1 MLKTDEKSGSESS
14 LSQKSPFV
22 TQLEDPTETLDQ
34 YGVWVKSGPEPV
46 EEEVFEI
53 EEENQLKDLPEAA
66 SIELTSE
73 EEELL
78 GSLETEE
85 RPGET
90 LTQEE
95 GEKTGL
101 EDIELEEEALD
112 LDFGELPELE
122 SSETPALEPK
132 AKTLEGTPAQEGL
145 EDLEDFELEEETLQT
160 DEEAQDLAT
169 LPTAEEEVESFK
181 MEEPVIEVE
190 EELPELEL
198 EEPTDQKEEGAKLEE
213 MEVPEKGPSETA
225 PEGMEEVPEAS
236 IEAAEETV
244 SEPIEPLLQE
254 ETPVQFSDVEAVA
267 REMGERP
274 TPTLQMDILTKIEEE
289 LAEIKNEL
297 AELKRELSS
306 LRPAGPI
313 PPVEETKEVP
323 PSAKEEE
330 GAGFFEEDEDET
342 IALTGDEL
350 DNILNT
356 ADITEETG
364 EPSAVPEDLEL
375 EPLAEGTAPE
385 AMIPVTTPEEQ
396 AIIEEYNKELER
408 FTEEE
413 IPFEAEDRIDQEA
426 LEALPEETLEKGDL
440 FEVEEKPKQEAFI
453 LEKPAPEAVPTLTD
467 LVSEEGEVSAKP
479 AAEEP
484 IFEETI
490 TPTPAAEAKS
500 PVESP
505 APEEGVIEFD
515 LEALEEVEELPE
527 ETPIES
533 KEEAPFE
540 LEKELEAA
548 EEEELGKAQEPQEAF
563 EEELEEMEIS
573 LPEEEEK
580 PIELEEVPVAE
591 EAAEAPVSELEEI
604 EALPEEAPVV
614 PLEEPVP
621 ELHIPS
627 EAARGAEAPQK
638 KTQPTPREEEP
649 TKKASLTS
657 GMPESLREEI
667 KAVLKYMDQLLE
679 ALPEEKIQEFAR
691 SEHFDVY
698 RRLFEELGL
707 E

>member
-22 TQLEDPTETLDQ
+22 TQLEDPTKTLDQ

-90 LTQEE
+90 LAQEE

-122 SSETPALEPK
+122 SSETPESEGKAESLEK
-132 AKTLEGTPAQEGL
+132 APAQEGL
-145 EDLEDFELEEETLQT
+145 EELEEFELEEDALQT
-160 DEEAQDLAT
+160 GEEATDLAT
-169 LPTAEEEVESFK
+169 LPTAEEEAFK

-198 EEPTDQKEEGAKLEE
+198 EEPTELKEEGVKPEE
-213 MEVPEKGPSETA
+213 MEVPEKGPSATA
-225 PEGMEEVPEAS
+225 PEGMEEAPEEAK
-236 IEAAEETV
+236 EAAEEKV
-244 SEPIEPLLQE
+244 SEPSKPLLQE

-267 REMGERP
+267 REMGER
-274 TPTLQMDILTKIEEE
+274 PTLQMDILTKIEEE

-306 LRPAGPI
+306 LRPSPGI
-313 PPVEETKEVP
+313 PPVEEPKEVP
-323 PSAKEEE
+323 PTPKEEE

-408 FTEEE
+408 FTAEE

-426 LEALPEETLEKGDL
+426 LEALPEETLEKEDL
-440 FEVEEKPKQEAFI
+440 FEVEEKPKPEAFV

-467 LVSEEGEVSAKP
+467 LVAEEGEVSAKP
-479 AAEEP
+479 TSEEP
-484 IFEETI
+484 VFEETI
-490 TPTPAAEAKS
+490 TPTPAAEAPS

-505 APEEGVIEFD
+505 APEEGMIEFD
-515 LEALEEVEELPE
+515 LETLEEVEELPE
-527 ETPIES
+527 EAPIES
-533 KEEAPFE
+533 K
-540 LEKELEAA
+540 
-548 EEEELGKAQEPQEAF
+548 EEELGKAQEPQEAF

-573 LPEEEEK
+573 LPEEEVK

-591 EAAEAPVSELEEI
+591 EAVEAPVSELEEI
-604 EALPEEAPVV
+604 ETLPEEAPVV

-621 ELHIPS
+621 ELRIPE
-627 EAARGAEAPQK
+627 EAARGAEAPLK
-638 KTQPTPREEEP
+638 KTQPTPRAEEP
-649 TKKASLTS
+649 TKKPSLTS

>member
-22 TQLEDPTETLDQ
+22 TQMEDPTESLDQ

-53 EEENQLKDLPEAA
+53 EEENQLKDLPEA
-66 SIELTSE
+66 SSMELTSE

-85 RPGET
+85 RPRET
-90 LTQEE
+90 LAQEE

-122 SSETPALEPK
+122 TPESSEEGAEKTSAEGASAPA
-132 AKTLEGTPAQEGL
+132 GL
-145 EDLEDFELEEETLQT
+145 EDLEDFEVEEEAFQT
-160 DEEAQDLAT
+160 EKEEGQAATT

-181 MEEPVIEVE
+181 ESFTMEEPVIEVE

-198 EEPTDQKEEGAKLEE
+198 EEPTELAQEE
-213 MEVPEKGPSETA
+213 GPSEA
-225 PEGMEEVPEAS
+225 INEGMEEIQEEAK
-236 IEAAEETV
+236 EELKAS
-244 SEPIEPLLQE
+244 SEPSIQE
-254 ETPVQFSDVEAVA
+254 ETPVQFNDVEAVA
-267 REMGERP
+267 REMGGES
-274 TPTLQMDILTKIEEE
+274 TTTLQMDILTKIEEE

-306 LRPAGPI
+306 LRPAAPL
-313 PPVEETKEVP
+313 PVVEETKETP
-323 PSAKEEE
+323 PTAQEE

-375 EPLAEGTAPE
+375 EPLMEESVPE

-408 FTEEE
+408 FTADE

-426 LEALPEETLEKGDL
+426 VEALPEEVLEKEDL
-440 FEVEEKPKQEAFI
+440 FEVEEKPKQESFVM
-453 LEKPAPEAVPTLTD
+453 EKPAPETVPTLTD
-467 LVSEEGEVSAKP
+467 LVSEEGEVSGKP
-479 AAEEP
+479 ATEEA

-490 TPTPAAEAKS
+490 IQTPTAEA
-500 PVESP
+500 P
-505 APEEGVIEFD
+505 ASEEIPSTEEGVIEFD
-515 LEALEEVEELPE
+515 LESLEEVEEAPE
-527 ETPIES
+527 KI
-533 KEEAPFE
+533 
-540 LEKELEAA
+540 
-548 EEEELGKAQEPQEAF
+548 EEEVTQETAEPKEAF
-563 EEELEEMEIS
+563 EEELEEMELA
-573 LPEEEEK
+573 LPEEGEKGLEVEEI
-580 PIELEEVPVAE
+580 PLAEEAGLTEVPELEEV
-591 EAAEAPVSELEEI
+591 
-604 EALPEEAPVV
+604 EALPDETPVV
-614 PLEEPVP
+614 PLEEPIP
-621 ELHIPS
+621 ELHIP
-627 EAARGAEAPQK
+627 
-638 KTQPTPREEEP
+638 EEP
-649 TKKASLTS
+649 APVAGTPSKQGKPIAEERTERPSLTS

>member
-22 TQLEDPTETLDQ
+22 TQLEDPTEILDQ

-53 EEENQLKDLPEAA
+53 EEENQLKDLPET
-66 SIELTSE
+66 SSMDLTSE

-78 GSLETEE
+78 GSLEIEE
-85 RPGET
+85 NPKEP
-90 LTQEE
+90 LAQKEQEE
-95 GEKTGL
+95 GEETGL

-122 SSETPALEPK
+122 TSEPSALEAKETASEETPALE
-132 AKTLEGTPAQEGL
+132 EL
-145 EDLEDFELEEETLQT
+145 EDLEDFQLEEEGIQEKAVQT
-160 DEEAQDLAT
+160 EEEEQTMAT

-181 MEEPVIEVE
+181 MEEPVIEAE

-198 EEPTDQKEEGAKLEE
+198 EEPTERMREEGT
-213 MEVPEKGPSETA
+213 KGADTTVEAVEGSSEISG
-225 PEGMEEVPEAS
+225 ERMEEL
-236 IEAAEETV
+236 ET
-244 SEPIEPLLQE
+244 PIEPSPQE
-254 ETPVQFSDVEAVA
+254 ETPVQFNDVEAVA
-267 REMGERP
+267 REMGGGP
-274 TPTLQMDILTKIEEE
+274 ILQMDILTKIEEE

-306 LRPAGPI
+306 LRPSVPLPA
-313 PPVEETKEVP
+313 VEESKEI
-323 PSAKEEE
+323 PSVTKEEE

-375 EPLAEGTAPE
+375 EPLVEGTSPE
-385 AMIPVTTPEEQ
+385 AIIPVTTPEEQ

-408 FTEEE
+408 FTADEV
-413 IPFEAEDRIDQEA
+413 PFEAEDQIDQEA
-426 LEALPEETLEKGDL
+426 VEALPEEVLEKEDL
-440 FEVEEKPKQEAFI
+440 FEVEEKPKTESFI
-453 LEKPAPEAVPTLTD
+453 MEKPAPETVPTLTD
-467 LVSEEGEVSAKP
+467 IVSEEKTASETPIAQES
-479 AAEEP
+479 
-484 IFEETI
+484 IFEETLPQA
-490 TPTPAAEAKS
+490 TEEKPPVAEAA
-500 PVESP
+500 PVT
-505 APEEGVIEFD
+505 EEGVIEFD
-515 LEALEEVEELPE
+515 LESLEEIEEVPE
-527 ETPIES
+527 ET
-533 KEEAPFE
+533 KGEAVPE
-540 LEKELEAA
+540 LESELKG
-548 EEEELGKAQEPQEAF
+548 EEPGKPEKSTEAF
-563 EEELEEMEIS
+563 EEELEEMEIA
-573 LPEEEEK
+573 LPEEGEQAIGTEEI
-580 PIELEEVPVAE
+580 PVVEEVEEIE
-591 EAAEAPVSELEEI
+591 EAPISELEEI
-604 EALPEEAPVV
+604 EAVPEEVPVV

-621 ELHIPS
+621 ELHIPEEGTS
-627 EAARGAEAPQK
+627 A
-638 KTQPTPREEEP
+638 TEEP
-649 TKKASLTS
+649 PAQVKPSTRTEETTKKPVLTS

>member
-1 MLKTDEKSGSESS
+1 MLKTDEKSGSASS
-14 LSQKSPFV
+14 LSQKSPFI
-22 TQLEDPTETLDQ
+22 TQMEDPIESLDQ
-34 YGVWVKSGPEPV
+34 YGVWVKSGPEPI

-53 EEENQLKDLPEAA
+53 EEENQLKDLPET
-66 SIELTSE
+66 SSMELTSE

-85 RPGET
+85 RPEET
-90 LTQEE
+90 LAQEE
-95 GEKTGL
+95 SEKTGL

-122 SSETPALEPK
+122 TPEAAGWEAKKTTPEETSAP
-132 AKTLEGTPAQEGL
+132 TGL
-145 EDLEDFELEEETLQT
+145 EDLEDFEIEEETFQT
-160 DEEAQDLAT
+160 EEEQPAAT

-198 EEPTDQKEEGAKLEE
+198 EEPAELIQKSETLEGIETIKEEPSEPMAAEAMGEGGQEVPKEVQKEP
-213 MEVPEKGPSETA
+213 M
-225 PEGMEEVPEAS
+225 AS
-236 IEAAEETV
+236 RESSSI
-244 SEPIEPLLQE
+244 QE
-254 ETPVQFSDVEAVA
+254 ETPVQFNDVEAVA
-267 REMGERP
+267 REMGGEA
-274 TPTLQMDILTKIEEE
+274 TTLQMDILTKIEEE

-306 LRPAGPI
+306 LRPSAPL
-313 PPVEETKEVP
+313 PVAEETKEIP
-323 PSAKEEE
+323 QPTQEEE

-375 EPLAEGTAPE
+375 EPLMGETAPE

-408 FTEEE
+408 FTADE

-426 LEALPEETLEKGDL
+426 VEALPEEVLEKEDL
-440 FEVEEKPKQEAFI
+440 FEVEEKPKQETFVM
-453 LEKPAPEAVPTLTD
+453 EKPAPETVPTLTD
-467 LVSEEGEVSAKP
+467 LVSEEATGTARPSTEEVV
-479 AAEEP
+479 
-484 IFEETI
+484 FEETF
-490 TPTPAAEAKS
+490 TQAPVSEAPIS
-500 PVESP
+500 EELPGT
-505 APEEGVIEFD
+505 EEGVIEFD
-515 LEALEEVEELPE
+515 LESLEEVEETPE
-527 ETPIES
+527 EVQEEGTP
-533 KEEAPFE
+533 KVEEP
-540 LEKELEAA
+540 K
-548 EEEELGKAQEPQEAF
+548 EAF
-563 EEELEEMEIS
+563 EEELEEMELS
-573 LPEEEEK
+573 LPEEGEKGIEVEEV
-580 PIELEEVPVAE
+580 PVVEEAGATEVPELEEVE
-591 EAAEAPVSELEEI
+591 T
-604 EALPEEAPVV
+604 LPEEVPIV
-614 PLEEPVP
+614 PLEEPIP
-621 ELHIPS
+621 DLHIPVEPTS
-627 EAARGAEAPQK
+627 TTEAPSK
-638 KTQPTPREEEP
+638 QPKPVVEET
-649 TKKASLTS
+649 TKKPTLTS